1 MNKSRITIVS
11 ALLAATMMFSS
22 CVGSFSLFNK
32 FAKWNTHATSEKF
45 LNEIIFIVLSPV
57 YAVCGMADALV
68 FNTIEFWSGSNPI
81 AAVGSTRHVVGS
93 NGDEY
98 LVRVNK
104 DGYTVTNKTRGEE
117 MDLVYNDE
125 TRVWSSVKDG
135 VTTEIVKI
143 NADGSATTLNGF
155 NNIGIASAE

>member
-143 NADGSATTLNGF
+143 NVDGSATTLNGF